1 MIMLFNDSDI
11 LVETEDGTSQ
21 QKRLG
26 DVIEQSSCDVIYLD
40 YLISHECN
48 AAHNEQH
55 GTGVLRDFEALFLLL
70 TSYFL
75 HQTSYIRPLTS
86 SLPRLL
92 HRGVL
97 R

>member
-1 MIMLFNDSDI
+1 MLFNDSDI

-26 DVIEQSSCDVIYLD
+26 DVIEQSSCHVIYLD

-55 GTGVLRDFEALFLLL
+55 GTGVLRDFLQRTTADFFGLLFLQQNL
-70 TSYFL
+70 
-75 HQTSYIRPLTS
+75 
-86 SLPRLL
+86 
-92 HRGVL
+92 
-97 R
+97 